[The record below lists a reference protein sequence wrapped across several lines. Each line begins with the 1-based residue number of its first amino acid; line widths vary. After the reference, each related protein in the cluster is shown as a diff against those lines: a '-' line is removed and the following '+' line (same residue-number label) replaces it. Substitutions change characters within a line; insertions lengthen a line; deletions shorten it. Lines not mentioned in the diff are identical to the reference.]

1 MTFASRVMMS
11 PRMEEAV
18 AELKELIRGRYPEAT
33 FHIGQGED
41 PEGIYLT
48 AMVDVD
54 DRGEVIDLFLDR
66 LVDLQVEEGLPLFV
80 APVRTPE
87 RTATIRAQDAAVTRE
102 LLVI

>member
-1 MTFASRVMMS
+1 MTFASRVTMS
-11 PRMEEAV
+11 TRMEEAV
-18 AELKELIRGRYPEAT
+18 AELKELIRGRYPEAI
-33 FHIGQGED
+33 FDIGQGED

-66 LVDLQVEEGLPLFV
+66 LVELQVEEGLPLFI

-87 RTATIRAQDAAVTRE
+87 RTAAIRAHDSVNRA